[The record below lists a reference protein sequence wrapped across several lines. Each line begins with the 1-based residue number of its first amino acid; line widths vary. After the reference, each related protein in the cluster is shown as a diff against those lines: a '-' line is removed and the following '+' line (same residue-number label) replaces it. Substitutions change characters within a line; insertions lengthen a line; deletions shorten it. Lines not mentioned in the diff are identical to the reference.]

1 MKIWKSKFADIN
13 QNGLLSIMNINH
25 PNFNIIKTI
34 LEKTRWDKSIELE
47 ELNIKKDNLIE
58 LLEEL
63 ERAGLLVIVK

>member
-13 QNGLLSIMNINH
+13 QNGLLSIMNTNH

-47 ELNIKKDNLIE
+47 ELDIKKDNLIE
-58 LLEEL
+58 LLEGL